1 MSKSSPKKVFYYAIF
16 VVATLM
22 VMLLHRQKRTI
33 QPPIVAKDNNLA
45 KIRIN
50 PIALPTTSI
59 TASAPAPVSSAI
71 ADRYEARNDVA
82 VSRLK
87 HF

>member
-1 MSKSSPKKVFYYAIF
+1 
-16 VVATLM
+16 
-22 VMLLHRQKRTI
+22 MLLHRQKRTI

-50 PIALPTTSI
+50 PIALPTTSFNA
-59 TASAPAPVSSAI
+59 TDPATISSAI

-82 VSRLK
+82 VSRHK
-87 HF
+87 RF